1 MQTRIIPNG
10 FDSDAWGEQQ
20 VSCVGSSFKYPWR
33 TPDAWVFAHVGRV
46 HPMKNHI
53 GLIKAFDRLALSKP
67 NVQLVLVGRG
77 TANIDINE
85 YISNSRIHTLG
96 ERENI
101 PELMSTFDALVLC
114 SLYGEGFPNVVGEA
128 MLTGLPVI
136 VTDVGD
142 SALMTGGNG
151 ITIPANSPSHLYHAM
166 CEIMSWDVER
176 LDSVRV
182 RSRQHIINNY
192 DILAVADRYEK
203 LWRDLYQQTLS

>member
-1 MQTRIIPNG
+1 
-10 FDSDAWGEQQ
+10 
-20 VSCVGSSFKYPWR
+20 
-33 TPDAWVFAHVGRV
+33 
-46 HPMKNHI
+46 MKNHI